1 MTDLPI
7 AKARREARTQPY
19 NPQPLID
26 RIDELLKQNKDSFRE
41 AALDAGLD
49 HQAVRR
55 IRAGNRPQMHV
66 CILLADHFGVNPNEL
81 LQLAGWPTLKIF
93 DIETES
99 AENLPPEVV
108 AVAKE
113 LARLPNP
120 GTRKAVSEAILTLV
134 RKYFE
139 E

>member
-7 AKARREARTQPY
+7 AEARRQARTRPFDA
-19 NPQPLID
+19 QPLID

-41 AALDAGLD
+41 AALEAGLD

-81 LQLAGWPTLKIF
+81 LHLAGWPTLKIF

-99 AENLPPEVV
+99 AEKLPPEVV